1 MKAIA
6 VHPGKAGSIHLED
19 VPKPSIDAIPD
30 GRGVRVQV
38 LRVGVDGTDKEINA
52 AEYGAAPPGED
63 FLIIGH
69 ENFGRVLEV
78 GPNVPDTIRPGGYVV
93 ASVRRPGQSIYGKI
107 GLQDFTTDDVYYER
121 GINLLHG
128 YLTEEYVEDAQF
140 VFPLPDTLA
149 EVGVL
154 LEPATV
160 AEKGINHAFEI
171 QRRLK
176 VWEPR
181 RACILGSGTIG
192 LLMALAA
199 RLRGLELTVL
209 SLPKKPYRNAD
220 LVEELGGV
228 YVSSEETSLAGVS
241 KDRGPFDLIMDAT
254 GYSPIV
260 WDAAEVLG
268 KNGVLVLSSIT
279 GGNRKAEISS
289 DKINQSFVLGNK
301 VMVGTVNASPAD
313 FRTGVDDLIKA
324 EALFPGWLLKL
335 LTTPIRGL
343 ERYDEMI
350 RALTED
356 REAIKVYV
364 EVAPNGPAAGR

>member
-6 VHPGKAGSIHLED
+6 VNPGKPGSIHLED
-19 VPKPSIDAIPD
+19 IERPSIDAIPD

-52 AEYGAAPPGED
+52 GEYGAAPPGD
-63 FLIIGH
+63 DYLVIGH
-69 ENFGRVLEV
+69 ESFGRVLEV
-78 GPNVPDTIRPGGYVV
+78 GPNVPDTIRPGGGGV
-93 ASVRRPGQSIYGKI
+93 ASVRRPGSSIYGQI
-107 GLQDFTTDDVYYER
+107 GLQDFTTEDVYYER

-128 YLTEEYVEDAQF
+128 YLTEEYVEDSKF

-154 LEPATV
+154 LEPTTV
-160 AEKGINHAFEI
+160 AEKGINHAVEI

-176 VWEPR
+176 IWEPR

-192 LLMALAA
+192 LLMTLAA
-199 RLRGLELTVL
+199 RLRGLELTVF
-209 SLPKKPYRNAD
+209 SLPQKPYRNAA

-228 YVSSEETSLAGVS
+228 YISSSDLSLAEAS
-241 KDRGPFDLIMDAT
+241 AARGPFDLIMDAT
-254 GYSPIV
+254 GFSPIV

-279 GGNRKAEISS
+279 GGDRKAEINS
-289 DKINQSFVLGNK
+289 DRINQSFVLGNK

-313 FRTGVDDLIKA
+313 FRSGVDDLIKS
-324 EALFPGWLLKL
+324 EALFPGCLSKL

-343 ERYDEMI
+343 ENYDEMI

-356 REAIKVYV
+356 RDAIKVYV
-364 EVAPNGPAAGR
+364 EVAETGTG